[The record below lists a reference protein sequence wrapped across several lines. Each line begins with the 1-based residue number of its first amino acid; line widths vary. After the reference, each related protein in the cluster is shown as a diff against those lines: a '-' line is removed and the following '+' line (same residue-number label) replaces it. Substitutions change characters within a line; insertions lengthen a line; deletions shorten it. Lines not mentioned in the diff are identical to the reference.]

1 MTDISPDIFDII
13 ARCGRVDRAAV
24 VPEASLAELK
34 IESLSV
40 VEIIFALEEKFGI
53 EIPFEANEQT
63 NRFQTVAD
71 VVKAVEDLVA
81 AKRAASA

>member
-1 MTDISPDIFDII
+1 MSDIASDVYDII

-24 VPEASLAELK
+24 QPDSSLSDLK

-40 VEIIFALEEKFGI
+40 VEIIFALEEKFAI
-53 EIPFEANEQT
+53 EIPFEANQEVV
-63 NRFQTVAD
+63 RFETVAD

-81 AKRAASA
+81 AKRARA

>member
-1 MTDISPDIFDII
+1 MSDIVSDVTDII

-24 VPEASLAELK
+24 LHDASLADLK

-53 EIPFEANEQT
+53 EIPFEANQQVIKFE
-63 NRFQTVAD
+63 TVTD
-71 VVKAVEDLVA
+71 VVKAVEGLVA
-81 AKRAASA
+81 AKRASA